1 VAAANG
7 PSVLQSRARNVTFG
21 ELRQSID
28 RLYRRHPSILSFV
41 VRNVEYTPR
50 TRDKVLRVCRE
61 GGPETD
67 PAALESAKIAGCAPL
82 IFFFYRYARQA
93 SVPESLAVARDLYW
107 YAVTSIRGP
116 FDPAQALAALLRSWG
131 VP

>member
-1 VAAANG
+1 
-7 PSVLQSRARNVTFG
+7 VTFA
-21 ELRQSID
+21 ELRRSID

-41 VRNVEYTPR
+41 ARDVEYTPR

-61 GGPETD
+61 GGPERD
-67 PAALESAKIAGCAPL
+67 PAALESTRIAGCAPL
-82 IFFFYRYARQA
+82 VFFFYRYGRRS
-93 SVPESLAVARDLYW
+93 SVPESVDVARDLYW

-116 FDPAQALAALLRSWG
+116 YDPARALSALLRGWG

>member
-1 VAAANG
+1 
-7 PSVLQSRARNVTFG
+7 VLHSPARKVTFA
-21 ELRQSID
+21 ELRRSID

-61 GGPETD
+61 GGPESD

-82 IFFFYRYARQA
+82 IFFFYRYAQHS

-107 YAVTSIRGP
+107 YAVKNIRGP
-116 FDPAQALAALLRSWG
+116 YDPAKALATLLRSWG